1 MILFKFDIIQAL
13 KEKNKDIYNII
24 NLDDIKSI
32 KECLY
37 NNKSLE
43 VSTAALDL
51 LCKEL
56 ETPLYDLIIYKPD
69 GAGPG
74 SYQE

>member
-1 MILFKFDIIQAL
+1 M
-13 KEKNKDIYNII
+13 I

-43 VSTAALDL
+43 VSTAALDI

-56 ETPLYDLIIYKPD
+56 ETPLYDLIIYIPD
-69 GAGPG
+69 ETGAGEN
-74 SYQE
+74 QDKTR

>member
-1 MILFKFDIIQAL
+1 MTFYA
-13 KEKNKDIYNII
+13 KN
-24 NLDDIKSI
+24 IKA
-32 KECLY
+32 
-37 NNKSLE
+37 LE
-43 VSTAALDL
+43 VSTAELDI